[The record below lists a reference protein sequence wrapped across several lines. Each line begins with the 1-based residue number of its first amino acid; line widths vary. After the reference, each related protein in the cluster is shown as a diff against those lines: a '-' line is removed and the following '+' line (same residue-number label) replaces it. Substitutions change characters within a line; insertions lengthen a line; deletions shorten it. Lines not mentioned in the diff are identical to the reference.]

1 MKKTEALLNETRL
14 ELKNAMELL
23 KLSSVKHN
31 NVFLWRTDSF
41 SEILKEAKNGG
52 KEELGSDAFYTKS
65 EAESFGYKLRV
76 FICPRWGLL
85 HFTSHLKLHSRQ
97 YIVDNTLFLRLRLV
111 HHLIRTPDLKVKKN
125 MGYILDGILTN
136 CPKRGL

>member
-41 SEILKEAKNGG
+41 SEILREAKNGG

-76 FICPRWGLL
+76 FICPKWV
-85 HFTSHLKLHSRQ
+85 F
-97 YIVDNTLFLRLRLV
+97 
-111 HHLIRTPDLKVKKN
+111 
-125 MGYILDGILTN
+125 
-136 CPKRGL
+136 